1 MRDDHLISAL
11 LSAIKTQDTVVRIA
25 ANPFA
30 HQGRIKYDVPVGVQ
44 RVDAVHRDAAGQTRQ
59 ERKQDQISLI
69 HERHSR
75 TPAAEKLQSFF
86 STAVSAKIEAFMSLT
101 KQQALDLFRS
111 DDLIGLGMEADSLRR
126 KLHPE
131 GVATYII
138 DRNINY
144 TNFCT
149 EYCTFCAFY
158 APVKGPGRAKGYV
171 LEMETIYDKIRE
183 TVELGGTGVLMQG
196 GLHPDLKIEWYE
208 EMLRGIK
215 QRFPQIHL
223 HCFSASEII
232 HFADVSG
239 LSIEETIIRLRA
251 AGLDSIPGGGA
262 EILDD
267 EVRYK
272 IARLK
277 CLTDDWLNV
286 HRTAHKL
293 GMRTTATMMFGVG
306 ETFEHRINHF
316 QRVYELQEETGGFTA
331 FIPWSFQPGNTA
343 LGGRHWEEATAVE
356 YLKVLAIA
364 RLYLS
369 NFKNVQSSWV
379 TQGLKVCQLGLRFG
393 GNDVG
398 SVMLEENV
406 VRSAGVTNCT
416 TEEEL
421 RRMIRDAGFV
431 PKRRDTLYRQLFLNW
446 HF

>member
-1 MRDDHLISAL
+1 
-11 LSAIKTQDTVVRIA
+11 
-25 ANPFA
+25 
-30 HQGRIKYDVPVGVQ
+30 
-44 RVDAVHRDAAGQTRQ
+44 
-59 ERKQDQISLI
+59 
-69 HERHSR
+69 
-75 TPAAEKLQSFF
+75 
-86 STAVSAKIEAFMSLT
+86 MSLS
-101 KQQALDLFRS
+101 KEQALEMFQS
-111 DDLIGLGMEADSLRR
+111 DDLIGLGMEADAVRR

-131 GVATYII
+131 GVVTYII

-158 APVKGPGRAKGYV
+158 RPLKGPKAKEGYI
-171 LEMETIYDKIRE
+171 LDLDTIYDKIRE

-196 GLHPDLKIEWYE
+196 GLHPDLKIDWHET
-208 EMLRGIK
+208 MLRGIK
-215 QRFPQIHL
+215 QRFPRVHL
-223 HCFSASEII
+223 HCYSASEII
-232 HFADVSG
+232 AIAEYSG
-239 LSIEETIIRLRA
+239 LSIRHTIMRLRD

-267 EVRYK
+267 EVRYR

-286 HRTAHKL
+286 HRTAHRL

-306 ETFEHRINHF
+306 ETFEHRIHHL
-316 QRVYELQEETGGFTA
+316 QRLYELQDETGGFTA
-331 FIPWSFQPGNTA
+331 FIPWTFQPANTA
-343 LGGRHWEEATAVE
+343 LGGRHWDEATAVE
-356 YLKVLAIA
+356 YLKMLAIA

-369 NFKNVQSSWV
+369 NFQNVQSSWV

-406 VRSAGVTNCT
+406 VRAAGVTNCT

-421 RRMIRDAGFV
+421 RRIIRDAGFRPV
-431 PKRRDTLYRQLFLNW
+431 QRDTLYRTYFLN
-446 HF
+446 